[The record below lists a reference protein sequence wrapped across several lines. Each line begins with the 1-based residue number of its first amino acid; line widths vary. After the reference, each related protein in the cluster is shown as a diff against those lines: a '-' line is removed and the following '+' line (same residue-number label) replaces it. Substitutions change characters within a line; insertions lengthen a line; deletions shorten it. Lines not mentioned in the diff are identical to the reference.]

1 MYKSVKKTLDIQ
13 DKHKGY
19 KVVTDND
26 IVQFVPL
33 NEDNSDY
40 QNVLEWEKIEGNTIE
55 EAD

>member
-1 MYKSVKKTLDIQ
+1 MYKLVKKTLDFK
-13 DKHKGY
+13 DKHNGY

-40 QNVLEWEKIEGNTIE
+40 QNVLEWEKIDGNTIE